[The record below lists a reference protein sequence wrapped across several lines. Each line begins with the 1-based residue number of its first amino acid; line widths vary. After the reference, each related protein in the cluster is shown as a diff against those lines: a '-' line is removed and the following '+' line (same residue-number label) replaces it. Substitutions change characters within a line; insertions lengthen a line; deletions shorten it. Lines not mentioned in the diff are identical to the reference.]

1 MATNLSKKK
10 SSLPWVEKYRPEKL
24 TDIISHTEIINTLT
38 NLISN
43 NKIPHMIFYGPP
55 GTGKTTTILACAKK
69 IYGSNYRSMILE
81 LNGSDDRGINV
92 VREQIKS
99 FSATDSKIS
108 SIFTKIDGD
117 ENSANEI
124 YKTNIKLV
132 ILDEADA
139 MTYDAQFALRRVVE
153 SYTNS
158 TRFCLICNYLT
169 KIIPALQSR
178 CQMFRFAPI
187 NNTNHY
193 NKIKNITNLEQMN
206 IDDNALETIV
216 ELSEGDMRKSLN
228 LLQSLHMIY
237 VRKSEN
243 KEASKKEASEQA
255 SKKEASEQVS
265 EINIHQITLNNI
277 YKTIGFPS
285 QEEKNKIIICL
296 LNKSLS
302 ETYKILKL
310 IQDENSLSNQ
320 DLVREMS
327 NYFSKTFINSHIQN
341 RIDIAKEKGKKIKV
355 TRFDS
360 NTQNKL
366 LNLFD
371 DLAKIEV
378 NLANNANENIQLLAL
393 SSIINNHNN

>member
-1 MATNLSKKK
+1 MNINTTNTTNTANLSNGK
-10 SSLPWVEKYRPEKL
+10 SNLPWVEKYRPEKL

-108 SIFTKIDGD
+108 SIFTKVEGD
-117 ENSANEI
+117 EQSTNEI
-124 YKTNIKLV
+124 HKTNIKLV

-187 NNTNHY
+187 NNTDHY
-193 NKIKNITNLEQMN
+193 NKIKNVTELEQMN
-206 IDDNALETIV
+206 IDDDALETVV

-237 VRKSEN
+237 VRKNDST
-243 KEASKKEASEQA
+243 Q
-255 SKKEASEQVS
+255 Q
-265 EINIHQITLNNI
+265 HQITLNNI

-285 QEEKNKIIICL
+285 QEEKDKIITCL
-296 LNKSLS
+296 SNKSLS
-302 ETYKILKL
+302 ETYQTLKL
-310 IQDENSLSNQ
+310 IQDDNSLSNQ

-327 NYFSKTFINSHIQN
+327 HYFSKTFINSYVQN
-341 RIDIAKEKGKKIKV
+341 RINMAKVKGKKIKV

-360 NTQNKL
+360 DTQNKL
-366 LNLFD
+366 LDLFD
-371 DLAKIEV
+371 NLAKIEV

-393 SSIINNHNN
+393 SSIINNYNN